1 MCDFLLWLVFA
12 VDMPPA
18 RSIAMLRDVHYCV
31 RIIPSTSNRVVAR
44 RMSSFVSAED
54 KSDATNLEEDQKFR
68 KLDLYK
74 AKEPPK
80 QKRPEIKFDVP
91 QPRSERMPV
100 DQDWPS
106 VWPTAQ
112 SFRPSVVPLPLR
124 QGYREKGAPP
134 GKYANLELMKV
145 PNFLHLTPAHLSKHA
160 KVLRQFC
167 TPWPAGLETDEKCE
181 EHFPVEVIDSDYCH
195 ASPSIRDPRSRI
207 VTLRVKLSD
216 LELDYHARDKLLRL
230 AGDRYDPAT
239 DVLTI
244 VTDRCPLK
252 KQNYDY
258 AHYLLTAVYHESWKT
273 EPWEADKAE
282 SDMECFFW
290 EKSRS
295 ETNAVGFVRRMQ
307 QSLAGQ
313 EEITHPHVQHLPPEC
328 TDDDV
333 KGVTQVKDYAEAVCE
348 IHNGGESL
356 QSWDKYKRSVCSLL
370 GLKHTELSPLAGEVH
385 AS

>member
-1 MCDFLLWLVFA
+1 
-12 VDMPPA
+12 MPPA
-18 RSIAMLRDVHYCV
+18 RSIAVLRDVHYCF
-31 RIIPSTSNRVVAR
+31 RKLPPASNTVLSRK
-44 RMSSFVSAED
+44 MSFVSAGDKPDTANLDED
-54 KSDATNLEEDQKFR
+54 RKFR

-74 AKEPPK
+74 PKEERKPK
-80 QKRPEIKFDVP
+80 RAEIKFDVP

-124 QGYREKGAPP
+124 QGYNPKGAPP

-145 PNFLHLTPAHLSKHA
+145 PNFLHLTPAHLAKHA
-160 KVLRQFC
+160 KVLRPFC

-195 ASPSIRDPRSRI
+195 SSPSIRDARSRI

-230 AGDRYDPAT
+230 VGDRYDPAT

-252 KQNYDY
+252 KQNYEY
-258 AHYLLTAVYHESWKT
+258 GHFLLTAIFHESWKT
-273 EPWEADKAE
+273 EPWEADKTE
-282 SDMECFFW
+282 SDMECFLW

-295 ETNAVGFVRRMQ
+295 EANAVKFVRRMQ
-307 QSLAGQ
+307 LSLAGRDDT
-313 EEITHPHVQHLPPEC
+313 ILPHVQSLSSEC

-333 KGVTQVKDYAEAVCE
+333 KAIAEVKDYGLAVCE
-348 IHNGGESL
+348 IHNGGESE
-356 QSWDKYKRSVCSLL
+356 QAWEKYKHSVCSLL
-370 GLKHTELSPLAGEVH
+370 GLRHTELSPVAGEVQ

>member
-1 MCDFLLWLVFA
+1 
-12 VDMPPA
+12 
-18 RSIAMLRDVHYCV
+18 MLRDVHYCL
-31 RIIPSTSNRVVAR
+31 RKLPSASNTVLSRK
-44 RMSSFVSAED
+44 MCFVSAGDKPDTASLDED
-54 KSDATNLEEDQKFR
+54 RKFR

-74 AKEPPK
+74 PKEERKPK
-80 QKRPEIKFDVP
+80 REEIKFDRTLNSAHGSGRLFREQVP

-124 QGYREKGAPP
+124 QGYSPKGAPP

-145 PNFLHLTPAHLSKHA
+145 PNFLHLTPVHLAKHA
-160 KVLRQFC
+160 KVLRPFC

-181 EHFPVEVIDSDYCH
+181 KHFPVEVIDSDYCH
-195 ASPSIRDPRSRI
+195 ASPSIRDARSRI

-252 KQNYDY
+252 RQNYEY

-295 ETNAVGFVRRMQ
+295 EANAVQFVRRLQ

-313 EEITHPHVQHLPPEC
+313 DETTLPHVQGLSPEC

-333 KGVTQVKDYAEAVCE
+333 KAVAEVKDYGEAVCE
-348 IHNGGESL
+348 IHNGGESE
-356 QSWDKYKRSVCSLL
+356 QAWEKYKRSVCSLL
-370 GLKHTELSPLAGEVH
+370 GLKHAELSPEAGEVQV
-385 AS
+385 S

>member
-1 MCDFLLWLVFA
+1 
-12 VDMPPA
+12 
-18 RSIAMLRDVHYCV
+18 MLHDVRYCFG
-31 RIIPSTSNRVVAR
+31 RISTASNTLMYRK
-44 RMSSFVSAED
+44 MSFVSTGD
-54 KSDATNLEEDQKFR
+54 KSDTATVDDGDGKFR
-68 KLDLYK
+68 TLELYK
-74 AKEPPK
+74 SKEVKK
-80 QKRPEIKFDVP
+80 QKRAEIKFDVS

-124 QGYREKGAPP
+124 QGYRPKGAPP

-145 PNFLHLTPAHLSKHA
+145 PNFLHLTPAHLAKHA
-160 KVLRQFC
+160 KVLRPFC

-181 EHFPVEVIDSDYCH
+181 KHFPVEVIDSDYCH
-195 ASPSIRDPRSRI
+195 AGPSIRDPRSRI
-207 VTLRVKLSD
+207 ITLKVKLSD

-244 VTDRCPLK
+244 VTDRCPRK

-273 EPWEADKAE
+273 EPWEAGKEEA
-282 SDMECFFW
+282 DMECFFW

-295 ETNAVGFVRRMQ
+295 EANVVQFMKRMR
-307 QSLAGQ
+307 QSQAAKDEDSL
-313 EEITHPHVQHLPPEC
+313 PHVQSLPPDC

-333 KGVTQVKDYAEAVCE
+333 KAVAEVKDYGEAVCE
-348 IHNGGESL
+348 IHNEGESN

-370 GLKHTELSPLAGEVH
+370 GLNHSRLTPVAGEVH
-385 AS
+385 T

>member
-1 MCDFLLWLVFA
+1 
-12 VDMPPA
+12 MPPGTQLRNA
-18 RSIAMLRDVHYCV
+18 SRSALLRSNISVHIEQGPQDVFILLQWKRFGRDGV
-31 RIIPSTSNRVVAR
+31 WMKIGSFESWISTSQKKHRGKRGQKSSLMFRNHEASACLWTKTGPAYGPRHSPFGPQWCHFRCVKAIAR
-44 RMSSFVSAED
+44 R
-54 KSDATNLEEDQKFR
+54 
-68 KLDLYK
+68 
-74 AKEPPK
+74 
-80 QKRPEIKFDVP
+80 
-91 QPRSERMPV
+91 
-100 DQDWPS
+100 
-106 VWPTAQ
+106 
-112 SFRPSVVPLPLR
+112 
-124 QGYREKGAPP
+124 GAPP

-145 PNFLHLTPAHLSKHA
+145 PNFLHLTPAHLAKHA
-160 KVLRQFC
+160 KVLRPFC

-195 ASPSIRDPRSRI
+195 AGPSIRDPRSRI

-230 AGDRYDPAT
+230 VRDRYDPAT

-282 SDMECFFW
+282 SDMDSHW
-290 EKSRS
+290 PVRKKSP
-295 ETNAVGFVRRMQ
+295 T
-307 QSLAGQ
+307 
-313 EEITHPHVQHLPPEC
+313 PHIQHLPRDC

-333 KGVTQVKDYAEAVCE
+333 KGVAQVKDYAEAVCG
-348 IHNGGESL
+348 IHNEGESL

-370 GLKHTELSPLAGEVH
+370 GLKHSELSSLAGEVH